1 MIENLGNR
9 ERTHSCGALRQ
20 QHAGQRATLMGWC
33 ARRRDFGPLTFIDL
47 RDRDGL
53 TQIVVNQE
61 KAPDAHAKAKD
72 ARTEYVLAVIG
83 DVVLRDES
91 ARNPKLSTGDVE
103 VQASEI
109 VILNDSR
116 TLPFQLD
123 TAIPEAL
130 AAEDLRLKYRYLDLR
145 RPQLQANLRLR
156 HRVVLEINRYMDEH
170 GFIQIETPNL
180 IKSTPEGARDYIVPS
195 RVQPGKFFALPQ
207 SPQIFKQICMIAGLD
222 KYYQIAR
229 CFRDEDLRADR
240 QPEFSQLDVEMSFA
254 TAEQIYC
261 LIEGLFAR
269 VFRLIGAELQTPF
282 PRFTFAEVMR
292 RFGSDKPDLR
302 IESMELQDLSSALA
316 ETTFAPYASV
326 LAAGGEVKGIVVA
339 GGAAMSRKSL
349 DELQEF
355 AKRYG
360 AGALAWIKL
369 GDELS
374 SSLLKALGNDKVI
387 DLAGVAGAQ
396 KGDAVLIVAG
406 KPDVV
411 AASLGALRNE
421 IARREKLIPENVFA
435 PLWVTE
441 FPMFEFH
448 EDDRRYYSMH
458 HPFTSPL
465 DEDVPLLQ
473 RAVEGEAELF
483 GQLRAKAYD
492 AVINGV
498 EVAGG
503 SIRIHRRD
511 VQSLVFKALGM
522 TEETARARFG
532 FFLDALAYGTPPHG
546 GIASGIERTMMVLVP
561 TENIRDVMAFP
572 KTASAQD
579 LMIDAPGEVDPKQL
593 EELHLKI
600 AEHRPHEPFNEVV
613 FRRLVDEALANL
625 PSIVLDQNSSREEK
639 EIAVLERLLDK
650 VTRHC
655 GIIGG
660 FKFEDVTDHPRK
672 IQVVQQIVGIVDFDS
687 VHEHTSSVAFKK
699 QPIIKEYLDKAL
711 GN

>member
-1 MIENLGNR
+1 MIENLGNL
-9 ERTHSCGALRQ
+9 ERTHSCGELRKENVG
-20 QHAGQRATLMGWC
+20 ARVTLMGWC

-47 RDRDGL
+47 RDRDGI
-53 TQIVVNQE
+53 TQIVLNQE
-61 KAPDAHAKAKD
+61 KAPDAHAKAKEV
-72 ARTEYVLAVIG
+72 RGEYVLAITG
-83 DVVLRDES
+83 EVVMRDEN
-91 ARNPKLSTGDVE
+91 ARNPKLATGDVE
-103 VQASEI
+103 VQATEI
-109 VILNDSR
+109 IILNDAR

-123 TAIPEAL
+123 ASGEAL

-156 HRVVLEINRYMDEH
+156 HRMILEINRYMDEQ
-170 GFIQIETPNL
+170 GFTQIETPNL

-254 TAEQIYC
+254 TPDQIYE
-261 LIEGLFAR
+261 LVEGLFAR
-269 VFRLIGAELQTPF
+269 IFELIDVELATPF

-302 IESMELQDLSSALA
+302 IDGMELQDLSAALA
-316 ETTFAPYASV
+316 ETAFAPYASV
-326 LAAGGEVKGIVVA
+326 LAAGGEVKGLVVSE
-339 GGAAMSRKSL
+339 GASMSRKAL

-374 SSLLKALGNDKVI
+374 SSLLKALGNDKVV

-396 KGDAVLIVAG
+396 KGDAVPIIAG
-406 KPDVV
+406 KSDVV

-421 IARREKLIPENVFA
+421 VARRENLLSEDVFA
-435 PLWVTE
+435 PLWVTD

-448 EDDRRYYSMH
+448 QDDGRYYSMH

-465 DEDVPLLQ
+465 DEDVPLFE
-473 RAVEGEAELF
+473 RAVRGETELF
-483 GQLRAKAYD
+483 GQIRAKAYD
-492 AVINGV
+492 TVINGV

-511 VQSLVFKALGM
+511 VQQLVFKALGM
-522 TEETARARFG
+522 TEEMARARFG
-532 FFLDALAYGTPPHG
+532 FFLEALSYGTPPHG
-546 GIASGIERTMMVLVP
+546 GIASGIERTLMVLVP

-579 LMIDAPGEVDPKQL
+579 LLTDAPGEVDPKQL

-600 AEHRPHEPFNEVV
+600 AE
-613 FRRLVDEALANL
+613 D
-625 PSIVLDQNSSREEK
+625 
-639 EIAVLERLLDK
+639 
-650 VTRHC
+650 
-655 GIIGG
+655 
-660 FKFEDVTDHPRK
+660 
-672 IQVVQQIVGIVDFDS
+672 
-687 VHEHTSSVAFKK
+687 
-699 QPIIKEYLDKAL
+699 
-711 GN
+711 